1 MTEIQIFTNDQFGQ
15 IRTIEQNGE
24 PWFAGAD
31 IAKALGYAN
40 TKDAILTHVDDDD
53 RRLVQRSE
61 IATFENHLP
70 KEAFPFDFVT
80 SDIPNRGLTF
90 INESGV
96 YSLVFASKLP
106 AAKQFKHWVT
116 SEVLPAL
123 RKHQVYATPEMT
135 EKILNDPD
143 FLIKSLEALKQER
156 QKNQRLTAE
165 NAMQTQQIAEMKP
178 KVSYY
183 DIVLQCKTLIK
194 TSAIAKDYGMAA
206 KEFNKLLRKLGVQYK
221 QGDIWL
227 LYSKYQ
233 NEGYTCTKTNT
244 YNNGVTGEIG
254 AKPWMYWTQKGR
266 LFLYDLLKQNGIL
279 PLIERDNNDM
289 YD

>member
-1 MTEIQIFTNDQFGQ
+1 MLGSRKPE
-15 IRTIEQNGE
+15 
-24 PWFAGAD
+24 
-31 IAKALGYAN
+31 AKAFKRWI
-40 TKDAILTHVDDDD
+40 THEVIPAI
-53 RRLVQRSE
+53 
-61 IATFENHLP
+61 
-70 KEAFPFDFVT
+70 
-80 SDIPNRGLTF
+80 
-90 INESGV
+90 
-96 YSLVFASKLP
+96 
-106 AAKQFKHWVT
+106 
-116 SEVLPAL
+116 
-123 RKHQVYATPEMT
+123 RKHGMYATPET
-135 EKILNDPD
+135 VEQILNDPD
-143 FLIKSLEALKQER
+143 FLIRSLEALKQER
-156 QKNQRLTAE
+156 QKNQRLTTE
-165 NAMQTQQIAEMKP
+165 ISVQNQQIAEMQP

-206 KEFNKLLRKLGVQYK
+206 KEFNKLLRKFGVQYK

-279 PLIERDNNDM
+279 PLIERDDNDM